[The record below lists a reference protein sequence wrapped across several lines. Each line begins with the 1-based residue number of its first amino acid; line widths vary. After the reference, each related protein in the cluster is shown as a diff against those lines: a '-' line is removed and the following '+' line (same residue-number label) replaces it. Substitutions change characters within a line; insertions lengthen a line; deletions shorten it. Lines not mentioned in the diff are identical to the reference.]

1 MKVTVEF
8 LSLPLLTMKLG
19 KKKIDM
25 EMRGATVGDLSRE
38 IASKIPGAIGMV
50 LKKDGTI
57 DDDIRVYLNGKDCAN
72 REELPSTPLN
82 QGDTVTFMLLVA
94 GG

>member
-8 LSLPLLTMKLG
+8 LSLPLVTRKLG

-57 DDDIRVYLNGKDCAN
+57 DDDIRVYINGHDSIDRQNFSNLPLKD
-72 REELPSTPLN
+72 
-82 QGDTVTFMLLVA
+82 GDSVTFMLLVA